1 MAEVKG
7 IPYGKSNFEEVRR
20 GNYYYADKTQYLPM
34 MEDMGDYLF
43 LIRPR

>member
-7 IPYGKSNFEEVRR
+7 IPYGKSNFGEVRR
-20 GNYYYADKTQYLPM
+20 GYYYADKTQYLPM
-34 MEDMGDYLF
+34 MEDTGDYLF